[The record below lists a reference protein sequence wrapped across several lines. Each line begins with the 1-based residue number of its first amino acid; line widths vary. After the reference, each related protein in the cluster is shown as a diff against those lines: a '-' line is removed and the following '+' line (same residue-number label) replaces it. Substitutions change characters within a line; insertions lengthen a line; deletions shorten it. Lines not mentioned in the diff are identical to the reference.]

1 MIFFSNRY
9 QMNKR
14 GQSETIG
21 TILFTGFLIIS
32 VTTFGLVAT
41 VSYVDDAPPNEPLVS
56 LDATASME
64 AFTIGHSGG
73 RSLDTDSVAIRVQ
86 GGDTETI
93 PLAAIYSNETF
104 APGDDVTVSPTETG
118 SLRVLVIDSGT
129 QVLLDTELFVPDGS
143 PGRFEIESLGVTQ
156 PGLVTGIITNTGEE
170 EVTQEITYTLGG
182 TVIDSGSLTLAPG
195 ASKTRELD
203 VSGITPRGVDT
214 TVSLA
219 SENDTD
225 SILID
230 HTPAFAVRIDA
241 VDGELTPGEQI
252 TVDYTV
258 ENVGNVRDSQPI
270 TFTVDGDR
278 ERTTTAT
285 LSPSATTSGSFS
297 YTVTSSDTAIEN
309 TLSISS
315 DDETADRRVSAT
327 FDLSDL
333 SPSTVTVDQDTDFV
347 IVSVT
352 VTNTGNITATKNVA
366 TQIDTGDGFE
376 PIPDAT
382 QRVRLNPDEQ
392 RQLSYTI
399 SSSEIDIEVA
409 GEYDYRAVT
418 EDDTIQGLIDATPG
432 FGAIATLIALVLFI
446 VLRKRR

>member
-1 MIFFSNRY
+1 MD
-9 QMNKR
+9 KR

-41 VSYVDDAPPNEPLVS
+41 VSYVDDAQPNEPLVS
-56 LDATASME
+56 LDATASVE
-64 AFTIGHSGG
+64 AFTIGHTGG
-73 RSLDTDSVAIRVQ
+73 RSLDTDSVTIRVQ
-86 GGDTETI
+86 GTDMETI

-104 APGDDVTVSPTETG
+104 APGDDVAVSPAEMG
-118 SLRVLVIDSGT
+118 SLRVLVIDSGAES
-129 QVLLDTELFVPDGS
+129 VLLDTELFVPDGS
-143 PGRFEIESLGVTQ
+143 PGRFEIESLGVTE
-156 PGLVTGIITNTGEE
+156 PGLVTGTITNTGEVE
-170 EVTQEITYTLGG
+170 TTQEVTYTLGG
-182 TVIDSGSLTLAPG
+182 TVVDSGNLTLAPG
-195 ASKTRELD
+195 ASETRELD
-203 VSGITPRGVDT
+203 VSGMTPRGADT
-214 TVSLA
+214 TVSLV

-225 SILID
+225 SILFD
-230 HTPAFAVRIDA
+230 HTPTFAVRIDA

-258 ENVGNVRDSQPI
+258 ENNGNVRDTQSI
-270 TFTVDGDR
+270 IFDVNGN
-278 ERTTTAT
+278 EEGATTAR
-285 LSPSATTSGSFS
+285 LSPSATTSGSVS
-297 YTVTSSDTAIEN
+297 YTVGGSDTAIEN

-315 DDETADRRVSAT
+315 DDDTADRRVSAT

-333 SPSTVTVDQDTDFV
+333 SPSTVTVDQNTDFV
-347 IVSVT
+347 TVSVT
-352 VTNTGNITATKNVA
+352 VTNTGNIAATKDVA